1 MKIQSC
7 AFLLLLLCA
16 QPVYGSGN
24 RLIAQSV
31 AATALAGSAVAQLTG
46 ADAGY
51 WNPANLTDLE
61 PNTHS
66 IEASLFYTHVP
77 EQEYDDN
84 RSTLLGGSSEVL
96 DSFRPALHYAS
107 ADMGGWRFGLSLT
120 SPFGLS
126 REWDDP
132 YPALF
137 AKEYSLKTLEL
148 NPSAAYA
155 LNRFISIGGGL
166 RLVYGEA
173 EVENGG
179 SLLKTMAAPVCSSG
193 NRPTCYAVRLA
204 ATLTN

>member
-1 MKIQSC
+1 
-7 AFLLLLLCA
+7 
-16 QPVYGSGN
+16 
-24 RLIAQSV
+24 
-31 AATALAGSAVAQLTG
+31 
-46 ADAGY
+46 
-51 WNPANLTDLE
+51 
-61 PNTHS
+61 
-66 IEASLFYTHVP
+66 
-77 EQEYDDN
+77 
-84 RSTLLGGSSEVL
+84 
-96 DSFRPALHYAS
+96 
-107 ADMGGWRFGLSLT
+107 LSLT
-120 SPFGLS
+120 SPLGLS